1 VAAGARPLALVGRR
15 ENVRALA
22 GFVPDCAVLFSRLA
36 RDRRVPRRSKAL
48 LFVLVGYLA
57 LPFDVIPDFI
67 PGLGQL
73 DDAVAVAF
81 VLRRLLRRVEP
92 TVLEEHWPGPRTSL
106 NFVFRLA
113 GT

>member
-1 VAAGARPLALVGRR
+1 VAPRARPLTLMSRR
-15 ENVRALA
+15 ENFRALA

-36 RDRRVPRRSKAL
+36 REPRVPRRSKAL
-48 LFVLVGYLA
+48 LLVLVGYLA

-67 PGLGQL
+67 PGLGQV

-92 TVLEEHWPGPRTSL
+92 AVIEEHWPGPRASL
-106 NFVFRLA
+106 KVVFRLA

>member
-1 VAAGARPLALVGRR
+1 VGRR
-15 ENVRALA
+15 EDFRALA

-36 RDRRVPRRSKAL
+36 RDRRVPRGSKAL
-48 LFVLVGYLA
+48 LLVLVGYLA
-57 LPFDVIPDFI
+57 FPFDVIPDFI
-67 PGLGQL
+67 PVVGHV

-92 TVLEEHWPGPRTSL
+92 AVLEEHWPGPRASL
-106 NFVFRLA
+106 NVVFRLA